1 VVTQQADRTTQAIS
15 LTAVRLA
22 DQVGAVA
29 VACLTHT
36 GTTARAIARH
46 RPDVPIYAFTDDANA
61 LGRISLTWGTE
72 AIEVPLQT
80 TTDAGLRSVR
90 ESLLAAGHVRPGDR
104 VVVTAGLPLVA
115 VGLTNMVHVMTI
127 GEGD

>member
-1 VVTQQADRTTQAIS
+1 MKNTVTEMLGI
-15 LTAVRLA
+15 
-22 DQVGAVA
+22 
-29 VACLTHT
+29 
-36 GTTARAIARH
+36 
-46 RPDVPIYAFTDDANA
+46 DVPIFAFTDDATA

-90 ESLLAAGHVRPGDR
+90 EKLLAGGHVQPGDR

-127 GEGD
+127 GEDGA